1 MKLSIGN
8 TSLELLPDHGVLL
21 EDRTLVVSDL
31 HLGKATAFQAKGLAV
46 PEGDTEADL
55 TRLLN
60 LCHETQAKH
69 LIINGDLFHSPAGI
83 PPEME
88 KLLHF
93 WIEKLAI
100 RIELVIGNHEDKFKK
115 LPDGLSPAR
124 SIDRA
129 GFHLVHDPADAPAD
143 KPAICGH
150 WHPVARIAD
159 GKRTSLRLPCFLQRG
174 EMLVLPSYGTFT
186 GGRIID
192 LQSSDR
198 VFVAPGSRITE
209 VPQLLLR

>member
-21 EDRTLVVSDL
+21 EDGTLVVSDL

-60 LCHETQAKH
+60 LCAETQAKR

-83 PPEME
+83 PPKME
-88 KLLHF
+88 NLLHR

-100 RIELVIGNHEDKFKK
+100 PIELVIGNHEEKFSK
-115 LPDGLSPAR
+115 LPNGLSPAKT
-124 SIDRA
+124 IDCS
-129 GFHLVHDPADAPAD
+129 GFHLVHDPADAPENV
-143 KPAICGH
+143 PTICGH

-159 GKRTSLRLPCFLQRG
+159 GKRTSLRLPCFLLRG
-174 EMLVLPSYGTFT
+174 DMLVLPSYGTFT
-186 GGRIID
+186 GGRIVD
-192 LQSSDR
+192 VESNDR
-198 VFVAPGSRITE
+198 IFVAPGAKITE
-209 VPQLLLR
+209 VPQQLLR